1 LPKIRSKEYDHA
13 QEQEYENGMTTDE
26 IIYLDNNATTQ
37 LDPAV
42 IEEMLPFLTTHYGN
56 PSSGYSFAAIARKA
70 INLARERL
78 AALLGCEPTEIVFT
92 SGGTESN
99 NAAISSARQLETHG
113 EHLITSAVE
122 HSAVLRPCQDLAKR
136 GRQVTFLGVG
146 RHGDLAPGE
155 LESAIRPETTLVSI
169 MWANNETGVLFPI
182 EKIAEICREK
192 GVLFHTDAVQA
203 TGKIPM
209 RLRDTAINFLSLSA
223 HKLHGPK
230 GVGALYVRG
239 GTRFSPLIAGG
250 GQENGR
256 RGGTENVA
264 SIVGLGK
271 AAELALKHVTEG
283 GCNIRSMRDRFEK
296 SVLETVSGASV
307 NGADAA
313 RLSNTSSLSFEGI
326 ESSAALLLLDRQG
339 ICCSAGSA
347 CRTGSQEASHVL
359 RAMNPSAD
367 GARRSLRFS
376 LGRFNTDAEIDRA
389 IEVVPKVIEKLRQS
403 AARTPVATI
412 Q

>member
-1 LPKIRSKEYDHA
+1 MAE
-13 QEQEYENGMTTDE
+13 GE

-42 IEEMLPFLTTHYGN
+42 IEEMLPFLTTYYGN
-56 PSSGYSFAAIARKA
+56 PSSGYGFAATARKA

-99 NAAISSARQLETHG
+99 NAAINSAQQLETRG
-113 EHLITSAVE
+113 EHVITSAVE
-122 HSAVLRPCQDLAKR
+122 HSAVLRACQDLAKR
-136 GRQVTFLGVG
+136 GCHVTFLGVD
-146 RHGDLAPGE
+146 RHGDLDLGE
-155 LESAIRPETTLVSI
+155 LEATIRPETALVSI
-169 MWANNETGVLFPI
+169 MWANNETGVIFPT
-182 EKIAEICREK
+182 EKIAEVCREK
-192 GVLFHTDAVQA
+192 GALFHTDAVQA

-223 HKLHGPK
+223 HKFHGPK
-230 GVGALYVRG
+230 GVGALYVSR
-239 GTRFSPLIAGG
+239 GTRFNPLIAGG

-271 AAELALKHVTEG
+271 AAELALKYVTEG
-283 GCNIRSMRDRFEK
+283 ACDIRFMRDRFEK
-296 SVLETVSGASV
+296 SVLATISGTSV

-313 RLSNTSSLSFEGI
+313 RLSNTSSVSFDGI
-326 ESSAALLLLDRQG
+326 ESPAALLLLDRQG

-367 GARRSLRFS
+367 DARRSLRFS
-376 LGRFNTDAEIDRA
+376 FGRFNTEAQIDRA
-389 IEVVPKVIEKLRQS
+389 IEVVPKVIEKLRES
-403 AARTPVATI
+403 VVTRPVATAL
-412 Q
+412 

>member
-1 LPKIRSKEYDHA
+1 
-13 QEQEYENGMTTDE
+13 MTDNE

-37 LDPAV
+37 LDPGV
-42 IEEMLPFLTTHYGN
+42 VEEMMPFLTKYYGN
-56 PSSGYSFAAIARKA
+56 PSSGYGFAATARKA
-70 INLARERL
+70 INLARQRL
-78 AALLGCEPTEIVFT
+78 AALLSCDPTEIVFT

-99 NAAISSARQLETHG
+99 NAVINSALQFEPRGKHV
-113 EHLITSAVE
+113 ITSAVE
-122 HSAVLRPCQDLAKR
+122 HTAVLRPCQDLGKA
-136 GRQVTFLGVG
+136 GCNVTFLRVD
-146 RHGDLAPGE
+146 RHGNLDLAE
-155 LESAIRPETTLVSI
+155 LEAAIRPETALVSI
-169 MWANNETGVLFPI
+169 MWANNETGVLLPV
-182 EKIAEICREK
+182 EKIAAMCREK
-192 GVLFHTDAVQA
+192 GVMFHTDAVQA

-230 GVGALYVRG
+230 GVGALYVSR
-239 GTRFSPLIAGG
+239 GTRFIPLIAGG

-271 AAELALKHVTEG
+271 AAELALKYLAEG
-283 GCNIRSMRDRFEK
+283 KCNIPSMRDRFEK
-296 SVLETVSGASV
+296 SMLETVSVTSV
-307 NGADAA
+307 NGVGAE
-313 RLSNTSSLSFEGI
+313 RIPNTSSLSFEGI

-359 RAMNPSAD
+359 RAMNPSGD

-376 LGRFNTDAEIDRA
+376 FGRFNTDAQIDRA

-403 AARTPVATI
+403 AARTPVATAL
-412 Q
+412 

>member
-1 LPKIRSKEYDHA
+1 
-13 QEQEYENGMTTDE
+13 MTDNE
-26 IIYLDNNATTQ
+26 LIYLDNNATTR

-56 PSSGYSFAAIARKA
+56 PSSGYGFAATARKA

-78 AALLGCEPTEIVFT
+78 AALLGCEPTDIVFT

-99 NAAISSARQLETHG
+99 NAAINSGRQLEARG
-113 EHLITSAVE
+113 EHVITSAVE

-136 GRQVTFLGVG
+136 GCRVTFLGVDA
-146 RHGDLAPGE
+146 HGNLALGE
-155 LESAIRPETTLVSI
+155 LEGAIRPETALVSI

-209 RLRDTAINFLSLSA
+209 RLRDTPINFLSLSA
-223 HKLHGPK
+223 HKFHGPK
-230 GVGALYVRG
+230 GVGALYVSRG
-239 GTRFSPLIAGG
+239 TLFNPLIAGG

-264 SIVGLGK
+264 SVAGLGK
-271 AAELALKHVTEG
+271 AAELALKYLTEG

-296 SVLETVSGASV
+296 SMLETVAGVSV

-326 ESSAALLLLDRQG
+326 ESSAALLLLDRQR

-359 RAMNPSAD
+359 RAMNPNAD

-376 LGRFNTDAEIDRA
+376 LGRFNTEAEIDRA
-389 IEVVPKVIEKLRQS
+389 IEVVPKIIEKLRQS
-403 AARTPVATI
+403 AARTPAAVVQSVI
-412 Q
+412 SSPP